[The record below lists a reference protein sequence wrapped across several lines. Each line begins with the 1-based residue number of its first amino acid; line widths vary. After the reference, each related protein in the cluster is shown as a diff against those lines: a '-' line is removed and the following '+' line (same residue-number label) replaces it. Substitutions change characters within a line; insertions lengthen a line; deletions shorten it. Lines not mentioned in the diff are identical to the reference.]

1 MLVVFLLIFVLLVF
15 VFQLQLLYDG
25 YKKCRAL
32 SNGWLYYQGIIVSTI
47 IIVAIHVII
56 LPSSLIDMTYIA

>member
-47 IIVAIHVII
+47 MVAIHVII